1 MAPRWG
7 VVARGGGGFGGG
19 GVTRPT
25 PKQKRRGKAPRR
37 FDDLLLRQDYADFA
51 MISSAILRGTGS

>member
-1 MAPRWG
+1 MTLLIMMQAPQK
-7 VVARGGGGFGGG
+7 
-19 GVTRPT
+19 TS

-37 FDDLLLRQDYADFA
+37 FADLLLKQDQADFA

>member
-1 MAPRWG
+1 MTLPQGMQAPRP
-7 VVARGGGGFGGG
+7 R
-19 GVTRPT
+19 T

-37 FDDLLLRQDYADFA
+37 FDDPQSGVTYADFA

>member
-1 MAPRWG
+1 MTLLIMMQAPQK
-7 VVARGGGGFGGG
+7 
-19 GVTRPT
+19 PT

-37 FDDLLLRQDYADFA
+37 FADLKSGVNYADFA